1 MDRVVDY
8 ASPPDQHPDAR
19 LLREYG
25 TQEVMSTR
33 TDVQSLY
40 SHHIHG
46 ENQVIGLTDT
56 GIDVHSC
63 YFFDPDH
70 PIRFRNDQPD
80 TLHRKIQ
87 LYLPYAN
94 DREDMVTPTARTS
107 PARSPERQSTAVAT
121 SSNTTSSSTQPKT
134 QGIAYKARLVFEDI
148 GVGAGA
154 SARLQTPRRVSNLIE
169 TVYFGGAASTVPAGE
184 PTPPHTPPTPPP
196 STASCRL
203 PTVVSR

>member
-8 ASPPDQHPDAR
+8 ASPSDQHPDAR

-94 DREDMVTPTARTS
+94 DREDMVNAHGTH
-107 PARSPERQSTAVAT
+107 VAGT
-121 SSNTTSSSTQPKT
+121 
-134 QGIAYKARLVFEDI
+134 L
-148 GVGAGA
+148 
-154 SARLQTPRRVSNLIE
+154 
-169 TVYFGGAASTVPAGE
+169 AGE
-184 PTPPHTPPTPPP
+184 AING
-196 STASCRL
+196 SRYEQQYN
-203 PTVVSR
+203 VVLHAA